1 MKNIFYKISNHNRA
15 FTLAEVLAALV
26 IGTMV
31 LITVLGIYNRTERAA
46 AAITRKLEGL
56 RVPNEVL
63 QRIAEDLD
71 RVITHGADTK
81 ITIENKVTE
90 GYQSARLRITK
101 TIYDD
106 KNQKQTFEEIVW
118 QSGYDFQSEAEGL
131 VLFRSHKGMT
141 LEDKLLD
148 EPRASVEKVF
158 SFIPVCSGLTLF
170 RIQVPS
176 GERFVNKWTSDK
188 LPVGVVITISF
199 AEPVETPSG
208 ALEVPEEQIIT
219 RNIAIDRT
227 RKLRF
232 IIPKL
237 EDTNEVERG
246 PKKELKEEPND
257 VRPEDKKEP
266 NDVRPDDKKELKD
279 VP

>member
-31 LITVLGIYNRTERAA
+31 LIAVLGIYNRTERAA

-56 RVPNEVL
+56 RVPTEVL

-90 GYQSARLRITK
+90 GYQSARMRITK
-101 TIYDD
+101 TIYNS

-148 EPRASVEKVF
+148 EQRASKEKAF
-158 SFIPVCSGLTLF
+158 SFIPVCSGVTLF
-170 RIQVPS
+170 KIQVPS
-176 GERFVNKWTSDK
+176 GERFVNKWTSDR

-199 AEPVETPSG
+199 AEPVETLSG
-208 ALEVPEEQIIT
+208 ALKVPEEQIIT
-219 RNIAIDRT
+219 RSIAIDRT

-232 IIPKL
+232 IIPKI
-237 EDTNEVERG
+237 EDTNEVRRT
-246 PKKELKEEPND
+246 PVEEPYD
-257 VRPEDKKEP
+257 A
-266 NDVRPDDKKELKD
+266 
-279 VP
+279 

>member
-31 LITVLGIYNRTERAA
+31 LIAVLGIYNRAERAA

-106 KNQKQTFEEIVW
+106 KNKKETFEEIVW
-118 QSGYDFQSEAEGL
+118 QSGYDFQSETDGL
-131 VLFRSHKGMT
+131 VLYRSHSGMT

-148 EPRASVEKVF
+148 EPRASVEKAF
-158 SFIPVCSGLTLF
+158 SFIPVCSGVTF
-170 RIQVPS
+170 FKIQVPS
-176 GERFVNKWTSDK
+176 GDKFVNKWTSDK

-199 AEPVETPSG
+199 AEPFETPSG

-219 RNIAIDRT
+219 RSIAIDRT

-232 IIPKL
+232 IIPQI
-237 EDTNEVERG
+237 EDANEVRRV
-246 PKKELKEEPND
+246 PMEEPND
-257 VRPEDKKEP
+257 VRPDNKKEP
-266 NDVRPDDKKELKD
+266 NDVRPDDKKEPND